1 MTGIENAQYDLS
13 DAQFS
18 LETAIDLLSSINEDS
33 KTCTPELN
41 EVIQH
46 LVSIKKELADS
57 YAELM
62 NVQTKIEH

>member
-1 MTGIENAQYDLS
+1 MTGIENAQFDLS

-33 KTCTPELN
+33 KTQAPELN

-46 LVSIKKELADS
+46 LRSIKDELAVS
-57 YAELM
+57 YAELK